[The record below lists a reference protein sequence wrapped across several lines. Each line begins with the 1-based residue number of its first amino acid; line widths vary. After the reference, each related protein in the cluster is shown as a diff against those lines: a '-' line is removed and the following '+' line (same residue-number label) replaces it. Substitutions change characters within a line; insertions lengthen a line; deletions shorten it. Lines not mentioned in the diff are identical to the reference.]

1 VNQLE
6 NTEKR
11 CSPSPAREERLYHAA
26 SVYCLKIQNIIDH
39 LSELGANEQLKL
51 LAGRLQR
58 LSFRSTPLGA
68 DDTWSLSPIRGP
80 RAYEVHGLPDDADF
94 IPHATAI
101 ANEILW
107 WGSNDFHRLLGEER
121 SWREVLVRTAANMNV
136 STDQR
141 TDSLPAWKVEGAIL
155 QKALD
160 DWECMT
166 PEQREEAL
174 RKAGWDLGTLK
185 GGAMAVVGLSS
196 RQLLAFLA
204 TRGPGYA
211 LAGTF
216 GTFLAPL
223 AAALG
228 IGLTAYDVAG
238 PSYRVLRPAVLTI
251 ACTRRRLRDERS
263 AAAFRD

>member
-1 VNQLE
+1 MSTDPLL
-6 NTEKR
+6 
-11 CSPSPAREERLYHAA
+11 S
-26 SVYCLKIQNIIDH
+26 DH
-39 LSELGANEQLKL
+39 LSDLLHAFPRDALCSLVAILK
-51 LAGRLQR
+51 QR
-58 LSFRSTPLGA
+58 
-68 DDTWSLSPIRGP
+68 WSLSPIPGP
-80 RAYEVHGLPDDADF
+80 RAYEAHGLPDDADF

-121 SWREVLVRTAANMNV
+121 SWREVVVRTAANMKV

-141 TDSLPAWKVEGAIL
+141 KDSLPVWKVEGAIL

-160 DWECMT
+160 DWECMK
-166 PEQREEAL
+166 PEQRKEAL
-174 RKAGWDLGTLK
+174 RKARWDLGALK

-204 TRGPGYA
+204 TRGAGYA

-216 GTFLAPL
+216 FAPL

-228 IGLTAYDVAG
+228 IGWTAYDVAG
-238 PSYRVLRPAVLTI
+238 PSYRVLRPTVLTI
-251 ACTRRRLRDERS
+251 AYTRRRLRDERA
-263 AAAFRD
+263 AAAFKD